1 MRGSHGLGR
10 FDAEFE
16 VKSIRRGISRD
27 LQRPVGQHVD
37 WYIYD
42 LEESGTDPVYDVGSP
57 SVGRVWRKPFRVPVV
72 NAEIYQANL
81 FQNDRGFYTVDTLR
95 IVINFDDM
103 VRIIPSLETHPDQHL
118 VDRIGYRD
126 AIFTPNRI
134 FPRGQVGFE
143 YMGVLVEST
152 QVKPEEMVN
161 DTMAAPDPE
170 GWDAG
175 PVAQPPGTETVYD
188 GGVVSYP

>member
-1 MRGSHGLGR
+1 MRGTHGLGR

-27 LQRPVGQHVD
+27 LQRPVGQYVE

-42 LEESGTDPVYDVGSP
+42 RDASGSDPVYDVGSP
-57 SVGRVWRKPFRVPVV
+57 SVGRVWRVPFRVPVV
-72 NAEIYQANL
+72 NAEVYQANL
-81 FQNDRGFYTVDTLR
+81 FQNDRGFYTVDSLR

-103 VRIIPSLETHPDQHL
+103 VRLIPSLETHPDDHL
-118 VDRIGYRD
+118 VDRIGYRGSV
-126 AIFTPNRI
+126 FTPNRI

-161 DTMAAPDPE
+161 DTMAAPDPQ
-170 GWDAG
+170 GWDGG
-175 PVAQPPGTETVYD
+175 PVDEPQVSETIYD
-188 GGVVSYP
+188 GGVISYP